1 MELQH
6 FINENKDY
14 IHQFKEHKLFVRKYS
29 QKGLCIVKGYYNRDY
44 DYENNPW
51 IKYCRGA
58 VIDIKNHKVV
68 CIPPEKAKTSNI
80 IDLNRSGK
88 IVFVPKEKLHRVKNI
103 DEVINNYDEN
113 NEYQPLID
121 GTMVNM
127 FYHNDEWI
135 ISTRSNIGAK
145 NKWDGKTPF
154 HELFKDVNGDTWFNQ
169 LDTKNCYSFTLQHK
183 DNRIITPVYKNI
195 IYLNEVY
202 SLKDGNIIKLV
213 REELPEIEGIE
224 TIQLLEKNDV
234 YLYLERDN
242 IFSIK
247 GFTIKKDSLRIKWM
261 NPNYEYVE
269 ELKVNNNNKFFSY
282 LELRRTFK
290 LSEYIKFFPEEQ
302 YLFDDYRTKYTM
314 IKNELLNSYVSLK
327 ITKEKEWS
335 DIRYEMKPLI
345 KELHHEYLNGKG
357 KINSQYVTSYMD
369 RLPIGKI
376 YFIYNRIF

>member
-127 FYHNDEWI
+127 FYHNDEWM

-145 NKWDGKTPF
+145 NSWDGKQSF
-154 HELFKDVNGDTWFNQ
+154 LKMFLEINGSEWFDDLN
-169 LDTKNCYSFTLQHK
+169 KEYCYSFLLHHINNRNVSPIDVNSIFLVENHHISNEGIKKVELQE
-183 DNRIITPVYKNI
+183 IPNI
-195 IYLNEVY
+195 I
-202 SLKDGNIIKLV
+202 
-213 REELPEIEGIE
+213 
-224 TIQLLEKNDV
+224 
-234 YLYLERDN
+234 N
-242 IFSIK
+242 IFPILKENLQSYNTDIFFGIK
-247 GFTIKKDSLRIKWM
+247 GFTIKTSEGRINWI
-261 NPNYEYVE
+261 NPNFEFVKD
-269 ELKVNNNNKFFSY
+269 LKMNNNDKY
-282 LELRRTFK
+282 LN
-290 LSEYIKFFPEEQ
+290 YISLKQKHLLTQYLMYFPEDRF
-302 YLFDDYRTKYTM
+302 LFDKYRDEFNHIKM
-314 IKNELLNSYVSLK
+314 ILYERYVSRFIQKKIANKDIEYPLRPLVYELHKHYKNSGEKINLK
-327 ITKEKEWS
+327 IVS
-335 DIRYEMKPLI
+335 DYMHKLD
-345 KELHHEYLNGKG
+345 GKRMMFI
-357 KINSQYVTSYMD
+357 INHLKSE
-369 RLPIGKI
+369 
-376 YFIYNRIF
+376 

>member
-1 MELQH
+1 MELQT
-6 FINENKDY
+6 FINDNKDY
-14 IHQFKEHKLFVRKYS
+14 VDKFKENNLYVRKYS
-29 QKGLCIVKGYYNRDY
+29 LLKLILVKAKYGVDY
-44 DYENNPW
+44 DYENNVW
-51 IKYCRGA
+51 MRYCRGA
-58 VIDIKNHKVV
+58 IINTETNRLV
-68 CIPPEKAKTSNI
+68 CIPPVKSFK
-80 IDLNRSGK
+80 
-88 IVFVPKEKLHRVKNI
+88 KEEIKI
-103 DEVINNYDEN
+103 DEYS
-113 NEYQPLID
+113 D
-121 GTMVNM
+121 GTYSFEPLVDGVMINM

-213 REELPEIEGIE
+213 REELPDIKGIE

-282 LELRRTFK
+282 LELRRKFK